1 MFGRRGVQIPPPA
14 PPLPRRDETGSSDRP
29 RAFRQPECSSVSLCS
44 LQSEPKL
51 IMPGIVGLV
60 TKMPREWAEPQLLR
74 MVESLRH
81 QSAYQTGTWI
91 DESLGVYVGWAERRD
106 SFSDGMPLRNESG
119 DMVLVFS
126 GEEFPEP
133 GTARQVKNRG
143 HAVETTGPSY
153 LVHLSE
159 EDAAFPA
166 GLNGRFHGL
175 LADRARG
182 VATLFVDRYGMH
194 RIYYHEAKEA
204 FYFAAEAKAIL
215 VVRPE
220 LRRTDAR
227 GLGEFISCGCVL
239 ENRTLFDGIQVLP
252 PASAWVCRN
261 GAVEQKRP
269 YFQPSEWEN
278 QDPLEPE
285 AYYHE
290 LREIFSRDLP
300 RYFNG
305 SERIG
310 VSLTG
315 GLDTRMILAW
325 WKAMPGTVPFYT
337 FGGAYHESQDVA
349 VARKVAEFCG
359 QPHEVITV
367 GQEFLSRFSQYAER
381 TVYLTDGCADVSR
394 APVLYT
400 NERAAEI
407 APVRM
412 TGNYGSEVLRRM
424 VAFKPS
430 EPTRG
435 LFHSGVHPYFHK
447 ARETYDRLLQG
458 HSASFIAFQQV
469 PWYHWGL
476 LALEQTQLS
485 PRSPYLNNDLVRTT
499 FRAPDSSIV
508 KSSILADNDYCLRLI
523 ADGNAAL
530 GKIRSDRGLGGQ
542 GGLSGI
548 LTRMAL
554 EVTFRAEYEYDYG
567 MRQGVAR
574 IDHVLSQLHL
584 ERIFLGRH
592 KYYHF
597 RVWYRDALS
606 KYIREMLL
614 DPLTLSRPY
623 LERTAL
629 EAIVQGHLKGD
640 RNYTTAIH
648 KVLTLELIHR
658 RLLDSEGTQGLKT
671 TERITQQDIVTDH

>member
-1 MFGRRGVQIPPPA
+1 
-14 PPLPRRDETGSSDRP
+14 
-29 RAFRQPECSSVSLCS
+29 
-44 LQSEPKL
+44 
-51 IMPGIVGLV
+51 
-60 TKMPREWAEPQLLR
+60 
-74 MVESLRH
+74 MVETLRH
-81 QSAYQTGTWI
+81 HSSYKTGTWI
-91 DESLGVYVGWAERRD
+91 DESLGIYVGWAAREN
-106 SFSDGMPLRNESG
+106 SFSDGMPLRNERG
-119 DMVLVFS
+119 DVTLVFS

-133 GTARQVKNRG
+133 GTRPRLREQG
-143 HAVETTGPSY
+143 HAVEAKGPSY
-153 LVHLSE
+153 LVHLAE
-159 EDAAFPA
+159 EDPAFPA

-175 LADRARG
+175 LADQARG

-194 RIYYHEAKEA
+194 RIYYHESSEA

-215 VVRPE
+215 AVRPE
-220 LRRTDAR
+220 TRRTDAQ

-239 ENRTLFDGIQVLP
+239 ENRTLFAGIQVLP

-261 GAVEQKRP
+261 GSVERKGQ
-269 YFQPSEWEN
+269 YFQPAEWEN
-278 QDPLEPE
+278 QEPLDAG
-285 AYYHE
+285 AYYRE
-290 LREIFSRDLP
+290 LREVFSRDLP

-305 SERIG
+305 SEQIG

-325 WKAMPGTVPFYT
+325 WKAAPGSLPFYT
-337 FGGAYHESQDVA
+337 FGGTYRDSQDVL
-349 VARKVAEFCG
+349 VARKVAKFCG
-359 QPHEVITV
+359 QPYEVIPV
-367 GQEFLSRFSQYAER
+367 GQEFLSRFAHYAER

-400 NERAAEI
+400 NERAAQI

-424 VAFKPS
+424 IAFKPS
-430 EPTRG
+430 APMPG
-435 LFHSGVHPYFHK
+435 LFSSALLPYFSEAK
-447 ARETYDRLLQG
+447 GTYARIVQG
-458 HSASFIAFQQV
+458 HSASVIAFRQV
-469 PWYHWGL
+469 PWHHWGL

-508 KSSILADNDYCLRLI
+508 KSSIFADNNDCLRLI

-542 GGLSGI
+542 GGPSGV
-548 LTRMAL
+548 LTRTFQ

-567 MRQGVAR
+567 MRPWVAR
-574 IDHVLSQLHL
+574 IDHFLSRLHL
-584 ERIFLGRH
+584 ERLFLGRH
-592 KYYHF
+592 KYSHF
-597 RVWYRDALS
+597 RVWYRDPLS
-606 KYIREMLL
+606 NYVREMLL

-648 KVLTLELIHR
+648 KVLTLELMHR
-658 RLLDSEGTQGLKT
+658 LFLDN
-671 TERITQQDIVTDH
+671 